1 VTQGGGGGA
10 AGQGAGQLATTGS
23 GPMGLEALLGALLAA
38 LGAAMLK
45 PKEIWRRFVR

>member
-1 VTQGGGGGA
+1 
-10 AGQGAGQLATTGS
+10 
-23 GPMGLEALLGALLAA
+23 MGLEALLGALLAA